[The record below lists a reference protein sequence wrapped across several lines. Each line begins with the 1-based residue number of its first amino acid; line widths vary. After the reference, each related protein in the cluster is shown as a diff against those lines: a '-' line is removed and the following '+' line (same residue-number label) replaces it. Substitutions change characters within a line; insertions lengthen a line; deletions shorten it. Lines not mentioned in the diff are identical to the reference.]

1 METLI
6 RFFCS
11 KIIQVNFRN
20 VLLMLYF
27 YFKRVKNKWKI
38 KKWINEKIISSTS
51 FRWMFFRWRNVL
63 QAHWIRLAACC
74 SKRKHISV
82 EIDNRVQ
89 KFTIIFIFSLHY
101 LSSSNVSQSRYK
113 FSPCALYN
121 TRRPLLREKTY
132 INFKKKIAQ
141 CIWKVVTRF
150 LWNDGKENSNLWE
163 KKVELEGFIT
173 QLLSLNKSA
182 WICK

>member
-20 VLLMLYF
+20 VLLMPYF

-74 SKRKHISV
+74 SKRKHISI
-82 EIDNRVQ
+82 EIHNRVQ
-89 KFTIIFIFSLHY
+89 KVTIISIFFHYITSLRIMF
-101 LSSSNVSQSRYK
+101 LSRD
-113 FSPCALYN
+113 
-121 TRRPLLREKTY
+121 
-132 INFKKKIAQ
+132 INFRHVRCITHAALCWGRKHTLTLKKNCTMYMESSYPIFVKW
-141 CIWKVVTRF
+141 WK
-150 LWNDGKENSNLWE
+150 GK
-163 KKVELEGFIT
+163 
-173 QLLSLNKSA
+173 Q
-182 WICK
+182 

>member
-1 METLI
+1 MKRSFQIPPFVGWSFVERTPSRHTGLGSPLAVQRENIFQSKLI
-6 RFFCS
+6 TVYENSLLFLFF
-11 KIIQVNFRN
+11 
-20 VLLMLYF
+20 LLY
-27 YFKRVKNKWKI
+27 
-38 KKWINEKIISSTS
+38 
-51 FRWMFFRWRNVL
+51 
-63 QAHWIRLAACC
+63 
-74 SKRKHISV
+74 
-82 EIDNRVQ
+82 
-89 KFTIIFIFSLHY
+89 Y
-101 LSSSNVSQSRYK
+101 LSSSTVSQSQYK

-132 INFKKKIAQ
+132 INLKKKIAQ

-173 QLLSLNKSA
+173 QLLSLNKSE